1 MSINYKDTD
10 PAETN
15 EWIES
20 ISDSLEHHGY
30 ERTRYLLESLIN
42 FAQKNGARLPFN
54 TSTPYLN
61 TILPNQQ
68 PDYPGDL
75 EIEKNSILG
84 VTGETLNL
92 YLNDLGFEKDF
103 MLPSVISEHDEL

>member
-10 PAETN
+10 PDETN

-30 ERTRYLLESLIN
+30 ERTRHLLESLIN

-68 PDYPGDL
+68 PDFPGDL
-75 EIEKNSILG
+75 EI
-84 VTGETLNL
+84 
-92 YLNDLGFEKDF
+92 
-103 MLPSVISEHDEL
+103 

>member
-30 ERTRYLLESLIN
+30 ERTRYLLELSLIH
-42 FAQKNGARLPFN
+42 
-54 TSTPYLN
+54 
-61 TILPNQQ
+61 I
-68 PDYPGDL
+68 
-75 EIEKNSILG
+75 
-84 VTGETLNL
+84 
-92 YLNDLGFEKDF
+92 
-103 MLPSVISEHDEL
+103 